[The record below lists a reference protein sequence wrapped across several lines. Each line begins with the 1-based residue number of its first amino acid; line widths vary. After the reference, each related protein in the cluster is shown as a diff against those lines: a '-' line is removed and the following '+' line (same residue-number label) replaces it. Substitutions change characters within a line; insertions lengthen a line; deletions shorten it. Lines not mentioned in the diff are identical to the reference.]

1 MKENT
6 FLGTGW
12 AFPPEF
18 DKLTKENA
26 MVSDEE
32 DIKESLYI
40 LISTSPGERVMNP
53 SYGCDIKSRVFDT
66 VTQGML
72 TVLKDSLTKS
82 ILFFETRIKLN
93 FIDIDTSDMTDGV
106 LYITIDYTVR
116 TTNNRSNMVYPYYF
130 IEGTN
135 VGI

>member
-93 FIDIDTSDMTDGV
+93 FIEIDTSDMTDGV